1 MNEQDMRVI
10 YEWLYEDLKGKAWDL
25 HQTFFGVEAL
35 PANAEELGYL
45 PYIPIRKLPPLD
57 MNTWDREALPKL
69 DRDEVTASF
78 YGGLWHLDAN
88 MFANADPWL
97 ALLDY
102 IKAVQP

>member
-1 MNEQDMRVI
+1 MNEQSERAI
-10 YEWLYEDLKGKAWDL
+10 YEWL
-25 HQTFFGVEAL
+25 
-35 PANAEELGYL
+35 GYKDSQCFKCGGWM
-45 PYIPIRKLPPLD
+45 YRYDEQFWKSCPPLD

-102 IKAVQP
+102 IKAVRQ